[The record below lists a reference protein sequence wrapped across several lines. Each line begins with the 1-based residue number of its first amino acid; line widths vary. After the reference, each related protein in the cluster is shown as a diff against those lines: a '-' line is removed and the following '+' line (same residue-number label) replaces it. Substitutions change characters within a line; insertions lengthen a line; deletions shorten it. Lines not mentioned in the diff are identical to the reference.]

1 MNKPLIEACVDS
13 YASCMAAAKGGADRL
28 ELCANLAIGG
38 TTPSAAVFKQ
48 VKRDC
53 DVKINVL
60 IRPRFGDF
68 LYSEAEMEEMCE
80 EIKMFRDLGANG
92 VVIGTLTPEGM
103 LDEEKMRR
111 LMDCAGGIDVTLHR
125 AFDMTCDPVAALE
138 AAIRLGCRTVLTSGQ
153 APSALAGREVLCS
166 MHKQAAGRIHI
177 MAGCGVKSGN
187 IREIFSCTGILTYHT
202 SGRRAPAGSGMTYR
216 REGVSM
222 GLPSLSEYEIWQTD
236 EQEFRACAEIVH
248 GLSPMEA

>member
-38 TTPSAAVFKQ
+38 TTPSASLFKQ
-48 VKRDC
+48 VQRDC

-68 LYSEAEMEEMCE
+68 LYTEPEMEEMCE

-92 VVIGTLTPEGM
+92 VVIGTLTADGA
-103 LDEEKMRR
+103 LDQEKMRR

-125 AFDMTCDPVAALE
+125 AFDMTRDPMDALE
-138 AAIRLGCRTVLTSGQ
+138 AAIALGCKTILTSGQ
-153 APSALAGREVLCS
+153 EKDAAAGKDTLKAVYA
-166 MHKQAAGRIHI
+166 QAAGRIDI
-177 MAGCGVKSGN
+177 MAGCGVKKWN
-187 IREIFSCTGILTYHT
+187 IQEIHDHTGIVVFHT
-202 SGRRAPAGSGMTYR
+202 TGRKGPVDSGMRYR
-216 REGVSM
+216 RQGVSM
-222 GLPSLSEYEIWQTD
+222 GLPSLSEYELWRTD
-236 EQEFRACAEIVH
+236 EEEFRACAERVH
-248 GLSPMEA
+248 ALPNS